1 MAERTYR
8 IQAPDGTI
16 LTIAGPENATPEQL
30 RAAADRAFAAQP
42 PAQAEQPKAS
52 MASRMVQ
59 GLASGSVGRPQTG
72 ASTQQPQ
79 QDEGQRRM
87 LLSVNPMASPTTPS
101 ELRQAAA
108 NTVRYGPPAA
118 AALIATP
125 ATLPTLGGAA
135 IVSGIAGGTGFA
147 SSLLG
152 QFIGDGEVDMR
163 EAGSDA
169 AFAAMP
175 YLRGTQRAIRVP
187 ANIAGAIGTVEA
199 AEAIRGDYEPPKT
212 FREAGERWALASTL
226 VGVGSLFNEGAQAIQ
241 AGNARRVA
249 TAAERPSS
257 TVMMSEAFPV
267 TTKLEA
273 RVIQNGNKRARERM
287 ERLSEGFDEA
297 VTNSFP
303 ELPSNTALQRDLQ
316 EKKSWIDGIRR
327 QVQAADEDL
336 VRTQQRLQQE
346 LSGDNVR
353 AINAL
358 RKEAADK
365 ALATQSNRLAL
376 EAAERIALGGRATN
390 ISELGLANQVSSL
403 NRTVQ
408 ASKAAL
414 REGIGAA
421 YGEAGI
427 GPNTGVVPWDS
438 VSRAIAGKSRAGGAF
453 EGRLARKETRD
464 ALKNYF
470 DKNSTNG
477 MLSLEGYRNL
487 QEGIAGQLAAEGAS
501 PSQAQ
506 RIAAEAYDA
515 VKGAADRY
523 MKRTMPDQFGKW
535 TQARTLAARDFALR
549 DTDAMVKLNNGDVR
563 GFYDAITKEG
573 RGQTLEAL
581 NTYAKLME
589 DAGQRSAAAAFR
601 SEVNSVISKGVL
613 YRASEGQ
620 IGIGAD
626 TVNELINPQKL
637 WTELDRLRAL
647 KFPVDDLGL
656 GTAKQIKAASR
667 ISSVGREN
675 GITTEQ
681 LGKFLELAPV
691 IGEAQAVARMRYFNS
706 VRDEMLSNGT
716 RKARVAQFQARRAE
730 QSARA
735 NAQVKADAVARAEQD
750 PLVQLVTNPEFKV
763 PSGVLASS
771 KFNSNLMSL
780 EPTAASA
787 FVEAMQ
793 NAGKTGDLENL
804 RRGLSYSVMNRFRQT
819 TDGRSV
825 LDENAINKFFFGKDG
840 ADKVR
845 RDTFKRLVGDSHYSS
860 METNFAKPLSRVADT
875 RRSLGVEQGEGSL
888 GFLYLRQRTPATGGF
903 QGAFVGGVR
912 QITDFI
918 DNRRYNLLYT
928 LYMDPRTAPQW
939 AKVVQGTSDLANQP
953 VLATAVRL
961 ANEKDQEERR

>member
-30 RAAADRAFAAQP
+30 RAAADRAFAAQAP
-42 PAQAEQPKAS
+42 QAQPSQVQPTQPASPDESAIRRGQSPAS
-52 MASRMVQ
+52 M
-59 GLASGSVGRPQTG
+59 
-72 ASTQQPQ
+72 
-79 QDEGQRRM
+79 
-87 LLSVNPMASPTTPS
+87 LSFPGESFGFASPRTTP
-101 ELRQAAA
+101 EQARQAVG
-108 NTVRYGPPAA
+108 NTIRYGPPAA

-187 ANIAGAIGTVEA
+187 TNIAGAIGTVEA

-249 TAAERPSS
+249 TVAERPSS
-257 TVMMSEAFPV
+257 TVMMSEAFPS

-273 RVIQNGNKRARERM
+273 RVVQNGNKRARERM
-287 ERLSEGFDEA
+287 EKLSEGFDEA
-297 VTNSFP
+297 VTKSFP

-316 EKKSWIDGIRR
+316 EKKSWIDGIRK

-336 VRTQQRLQQE
+336 ARTQQRLQQE

-353 AINAL
+353 LINSL
-358 RKEAADK
+358 RKEAANN

-376 EAAERIALGGRATN
+376 ESAERIALGGRATN
-390 ISELGLANQVSSL
+390 ISEVGLAKQVDTL
-403 NRTVQ
+403 NKTIK

-414 REGIGAA
+414 HEGIGAA
-421 YGEAGI
+421 YGQAGI
-427 GPNTGVVPWDS
+427 GPNTGVLPWSS
-438 VSRAIAGKSRAGGAF
+438 VIASISSRARPGGTMEGK
-453 EGRLARKETRD
+453 LIRD
-464 ALKNYF
+464 QTKQALRDYF
-470 DKNSTNG
+470 AKNSTDG

-487 QEGIAGQLAAEGAS
+487 QDGIAEQLVVAGKNADN
-501 PSQAQ
+501 AQ
-506 RIAAEAYDA
+506 RIAQDLYEGI
-515 VKGAADRY
+515 KSSADRY
-523 MKRTMPDQFGKW
+523 IRKTMPDKW
-535 TQARTLAARDFALR
+535 PAWKAARNLAARSFDSR
-549 DTDAMVKLNNGDVR
+549 ETPAMVMLNKGDVR

-581 NTYAKLME
+581 TTYAKLME
-589 DAGQRSAAAAFR
+589 DAGQGSAAAAFR
-601 SEVNSVISKGVL
+601 SEVNSVIAKGVL

-681 LGKFLELAPV
+681 LGEFLELAPV

-730 QSARA
+730 QSAKA

-819 TDGRSV
+819 TDGRNV

-845 RDTFKRLVGDSHYSS
+845 RDTFRRLVGDKHYSS

-939 AKVVQGTSDLANQP
+939 AKVVQGTSNLANQP

-961 ANEKDQEERR
+961 ANEKDEEERR